1 MAYMVHIT
9 QSPNKKNPSKTS
21 TGTSYKE
28 QTLYDQECITF
39 ESEPPINQDD
49 PKFKKKRQVK
59 QEMRKKWT
67 LLSHSET

>member
-28 QTLYDQECITF
+28 QTLYNQEYITF

-49 PKFKKKRQVK
+49 PKFKKKK
-59 QEMRKKWT
+59 GK
-67 LLSHSET
+67 